1 MTATK
6 NKLSGKLLALIM
18 IGLATC
24 SFTPI
29 IKHPLIFLFFGVL
42 ALYLI
47 RIHSDASGY
56 RRNPRL
62 VICVYLYICVC
73 IIYRL
78 LEISD
83 ASFGEILKHILF
95 FIPIL
100 LMLLLSD
107 KLTERQSRWIFWI
120 IIVVV
125 LINIVDNIRLCLL
138 HPELYVKVNRG
149 MLAAETMDERINIG
163 GSQFY
168 NAIYFFITVCFFCFL
183 NCSRKAVRYL
193 ILGSVILSSVFIFAF
208 CLKASVIVFTCMTIV
223 LLFFAKRASSI
234 RKFAMLIV
242 APALI
247 AYVFVSLYEDFI
259 IELIFNTFSSDRLA
273 QRLAL
278 LIDSDSAEA
287 AKGASTVNARENLW
301 MLSVNTWLD
310 NPINFIFGIG
320 DHRANWMAGERAAE
334 TGIGQHSA
342 FFDSLARYGLI
353 GFFLLIAIFKVSFTY
368 LKSLFDKEYHLQIL
382 VIILLF
388 VLFGFTKGVF
398 TLAIGC
404 ALFLLLPLSTCF
416 VNKKRNEVI

>member
-1 MTATK
+1 MTVTK
-6 NKLSGKLLALIM
+6 NKVPGKLLGMTM
-18 IGLATC
+18 IGLAIC

-29 IKHPLIFLFFGVL
+29 IKHPIIFLFFGLL
-42 ALYLI
+42 ALFLI
-47 RIHSDASGY
+47 RVYSDAEGY

-62 VICVYLYICVC
+62 VMCVYLYMFVC
-73 IIYRL
+73 IIYRIL
-78 LEISD
+78 GISD
-83 ASFGEILKHILF
+83 ASFGEILRHILF

-100 LMLLLSD
+100 LMLLFSD
-107 KLTERQSRWIFWI
+107 KLTERQSQWIFWI

-149 MLAAETMDERINIG
+149 MFAAETMDERINIG
-163 GSQFY
+163 GSRFY
-168 NAIYFFITVCFFCFL
+168 NAIYFFFTVCFFCFL

-193 ILGSVILSSVFIFAF
+193 ILGSVILSAVFIFAF
-208 CLKASVIVFTCMTIV
+208 CLKASVLVFTGMTLV
-223 LLFFAKRASSI
+223 LLFFAKRARNI

-242 APALI
+242 VPALI

-273 QRLAL
+273 QRLVL
-278 LIDSDSAEA
+278 LVDSDSADA
-287 AKGASTVNARENLW
+287 AKGAATVNARENLW
-301 MLSVNTWLD
+301 MMSINTWLD
-310 NPINFIFGIG
+310 NPINFVFGIG
-320 DHRANWMAGERAAE
+320 DHRANWMAGERAVE
-334 TGIGQHSA
+334 TGLSQHSE

-353 GFFLLIAIFKVSFTY
+353 GLFLLIAILKVSFTY

-398 TLAIGC
+398 ALAIGC
-404 ALFLLLPLSTCF
+404 ALFILLPLSTCF
-416 VNKKRNEVI
+416 INEKR

>member
-125 LINIVDNIRLCLL
+125 LMEISDASFGEILKHIL
-138 HPELYVKVNRG
+138 
-149 MLAAETMDERINIG
+149 
-163 GSQFY
+163 
-168 NAIYFFITVCFFCFL
+168 FFIPL
-183 NCSRKAVRYL
+183 L
-193 ILGSVILSSVFIFAF
+193 LMLFIF
-208 CLKASVIVFTCMTIV
+208 
-223 LLFFAKRASSI
+223 
-234 RKFAMLIV
+234 
-242 APALI
+242 
-247 AYVFVSLYEDFI
+247 SL
-259 IELIFNTFSSDRLA
+259 
-273 QRLAL
+273 Q
-278 LIDSDSAEA
+278 
-287 AKGASTVNARENLW
+287 
-301 MLSVNTWLD
+301 
-310 NPINFIFGIG
+310 
-320 DHRANWMAGERAAE
+320 
-334 TGIGQHSA
+334 SA
-342 FFDSLARYGLI
+342 FFVSSTVAEKPSGISYWGVL
-353 GFFLLIAIFKVSFTY
+353 FFLPF
-368 LKSLFDKEYHLQIL
+368 
-382 VIILLF
+382 
-388 VLFGFTKGVF
+388 
-398 TLAIGC
+398 
-404 ALFLLLPLSTCF
+404 LFLHF
-416 VNKKRNEVI
+416 V